1 MYKKMRADNFL
12 SAQKNKEIIFYL
24 LNKKQADIFL
34 SFLKKWAPINFLSVS
49 KKRKRADIF

>member
-1 MYKKMRADNFL
+1 MRADNFL

-24 LNKKQADIFL
+24 LNKKQADYFFIFL
-34 SFLKKWAPINFLSVS
+34 KEMSAKINFLSVS